1 MPPEFCEENETE
13 DKYAL
18 QSIVISMAGF
28 FLSGGDMEEIGS
40 ASLAALKEAV
50 EAELVTRQ
58 GTIH

>member
-1 MPPEFCEENETE
+1 MPSELHKENETE

-28 FLSGGDMEEIGS
+28 FLSGGDMEEVDS
-40 ASLAALKEAV
+40 DSLVALKKAV
-50 EAELVTRQ
+50 EAELRTRQ

>member
-1 MPPEFCEENETE
+1 MPSEFCKENETE

-28 FLSGGDMEEIGS
+28 FLSGGDMEEVDS
-40 ASLAALKEAV
+40 VSLDALKEAV
-50 EAELVTRQ
+50 ETELETRQ

>member
-28 FLSGGDMEEIGS
+28 FLSGGDMEEIDS